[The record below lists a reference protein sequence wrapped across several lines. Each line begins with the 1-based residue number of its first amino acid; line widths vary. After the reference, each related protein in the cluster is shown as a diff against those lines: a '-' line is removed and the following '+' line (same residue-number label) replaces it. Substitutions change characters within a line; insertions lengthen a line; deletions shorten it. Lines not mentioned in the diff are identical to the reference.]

1 VKSRVARLGLI
12 ASFLSAAG
20 CAGTPSETNDELAPV
35 AAYHQHLLSAATGEL
50 WSTQERQDAKD
61 LILQLD
67 DAGIGRA
74 AVLSV
79 AYIYGDER
87 RQIEDE
93 YAKVRAE
100 NDWTATQVARW
111 PQRLSGFCGFSP
123 LRPYAL
129 DELERCTQLPN
140 MVGVKLHLGNSGVN
154 LRDPD
159 HVERLGAIFAAADA
173 RKLPIVIHM
182 KTRTDWPYGRE
193 DAVTFLHKVVARAP
207 NSIIQIAHFA
217 GAGPGY
223 QDFVDEAVGV
233 FVEAIKARDPSTR
246 NLFFDVASIVTTETT
261 PEQATL
267 IVQRIR
273 ELGPHRVLFGS
284 DLFFGGNPA
293 PKEAWALFR
302 DKLPLTPAELRTIA
316 RNVAPYLQ

>member
-1 VKSRVARLGLI
+1 VRSRVIGLI
-12 ASFLSAAG
+12 VSIIGAAG
-20 CAGTPSETNDELAPV
+20 CGGTPAKTNGELAPL

-50 WSTQERQDAKD
+50 WSTPERQDAKD
-61 LILQLD
+61 LIVQLD
-67 DAGIGRA
+67 EAGIRRA

-100 NDWTATQVARW
+100 NDWTAAEVARW
-111 PQRLSGFCGFSP
+111 PQRLTGFCGLSP
-123 LRPYAL
+123 LRSYAL
-129 DELERCTQLPN
+129 EELERCTRLPN
-140 MVGVKLHLGNSGVN
+140 MQGLKLHLGNSGVN
-154 LRDPD
+154 LRDTD

-173 RKLPIVIHM
+173 RKLPIIIHM
-182 KTRTDWPYGRE
+182 KTRTGWPYGRE
-193 DAVTFLHKVVARAP
+193 DATTFLHQVVARAP

-223 QDFVDEAVGV
+223 PDFADEAIAV
-233 FVEAIKARDPSTR
+233 FVEAIKARDPNTR
-246 NLFFDVASIVTTETT
+246 NLFFDVASIVTNETT
-261 PEQATL
+261 PDQAAL

-293 PKEAWALFR
+293 PKESWILFR
-302 DKLPLTPAELRTIA
+302 DKLPLSGAELRTIA
-316 RNVAPYLQ
+316 HNTAPYLQ